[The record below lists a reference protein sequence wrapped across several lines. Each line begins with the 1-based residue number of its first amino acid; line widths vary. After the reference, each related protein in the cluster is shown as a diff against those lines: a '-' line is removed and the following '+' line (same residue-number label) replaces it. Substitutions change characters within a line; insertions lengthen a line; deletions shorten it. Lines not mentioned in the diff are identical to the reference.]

1 MKKFF
6 AVLLVILAG
15 AMPLRA
21 DDVADVK
28 AVILKEWELIAKGDF
43 VGVLPLLTQDY
54 RGLFKRRVGY
64 EQAKWMFLG
73 LDGKHPEEFY
83 LFVGWSFKVECCY
96 GGTELTPEE
105 VEECRNAARE
115 AMKNPGSVKKY
126 EKDAAEMSARFK
138 AWAENILKTHK
149 FISVKVDGDS
159 AVAEFEC
166 KFEDNGGISKSGA
179 VRLRR
184 ENGVWRICG
193 DDECN

>member
-21 DDVADVK
+21 DDAADVK
-28 AVILKEWELIAKGDF
+28 AVILKSWTLFAKGDF
-43 VGVLPLLTQDY
+43 AEALPLFTKDY
-54 RGLFKRRVGY
+54 RGSYRGKVGY

-73 LDGKHPEEFY
+73 MDGKHPEEFY
-83 LFVGWSFKVECCY
+83 LFVGWAFKLECY

-105 VEECRNAARE
+105 VEECRTEARK
-115 AMKNPGSVKKY
+115 AMKDPRSVKKY
-126 EKDAAEMSARFK
+126 EKDAAEMNAGFRK
-138 AWAENILKTHK
+138 WAENMLKTHK
-149 FISVKVDGDS
+149 FISVKVNGDS

-166 KFEDNGGISKSGA
+166 KFEDNGGFSKSGS

-193 DDECN
+193 DKYE

>member
-15 AMPLRA
+15 ALPLRA
-21 DDVADVK
+21 DDADDVK
-28 AVILKEWELIAKGDF
+28 AVILKEWTLFAKGDF
-43 VGVLPLLTQDY
+43 AEALPLLTQDY
-54 RGLFKRRVGY
+54 RGSFKGKVDY
-64 EQAKWMFLG
+64 ERSKWMFLG
-73 LDGKHPEEFY
+73 MDGKHPEEFY
-83 LFVGWSFKVECCY
+83 LFVAYAFKVGLY

-105 VEECRNAARE
+105 MEKCRTDTRN

-126 EKDAAEMSARFK
+126 EKDAAEMNARFRK
-138 AWAENILKTHK
+138 WAENILKTHK

-166 KFEDNGGISKSGA
+166 KFEDNGGFSESVA

-193 DDECN
+193 DKYE